1 MTKENFDGVL
11 IIQTNLNIDTLKY
24 YKTKQQ
30 TLHGTTKPNIAVC
43 SSTEHIVTLRG

>member
-11 IIQTNLNIDTLKY
+11 IIQTNLNNTLKY
-24 YKTKQQ
+24 YKTEQQ
-30 TLHGTTKPNIAVC
+30 TLHGTTKPNIVVC